1 MKQDKLE
8 AAIAYLRGRKK
19 YILDPGCKFVPT
31 SAAHTDVAETIR
43 KYRQEVEQVP
53 SVQLVKGKKK

>member
-1 MKQDKLE
+1 MRQDKLE

-19 YILDPGCKFVPT
+19 YSVDPGCKFIPT
-31 SAAHTDVAETIR
+31 NAAHTDVAETIR

>member
-1 MKQDKLE
+1 MNEKLE

-31 SAAHTDVAETIR
+31 KPVQTDVAETIR

>member
-1 MKQDKLE
+1 MNDKLND
-8 AAIAYLRGRKK
+8 AVAYLRSRNK
-19 YILDPGCKFVPT
+19 YILDPGCTFVPT
-31 SAAHTDVAETIR
+31 KPVLTNVYETIR